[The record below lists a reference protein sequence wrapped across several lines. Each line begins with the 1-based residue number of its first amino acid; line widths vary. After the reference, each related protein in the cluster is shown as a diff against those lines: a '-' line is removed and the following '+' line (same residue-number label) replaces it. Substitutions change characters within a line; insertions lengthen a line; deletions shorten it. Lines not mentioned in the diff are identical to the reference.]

1 MANEHDQTTVRPDL
15 VEGQKELNFQ
25 AYQRTFTQHIR
36 NPKIYSRPPN
46 VPAKRMAVYTEIV
59 YNNIEGTLS
68 ACFPVAKSLLSAR
81 KWQALVRSFMADY
94 RANTPIF
101 REIPQQF
108 LQHLALTGTAK
119 LKLPEF
125 LPSLMH
131 YEWVELALSALDVTV
146 SADAPQDILHTPLSL
161 NPALYLLQYDYPVH
175 QISVDFQPKKPAKM
189 PTFLLVFR
197 NASHQIRFIEIN
209 PITFQLVTVLQNA
222 QLTGE
227 QALQKLASENSH
239 IAPEIVLQFGAQ
251 TLAELSE
258 KGVIVGAKKAQ

>member
-1 MANEHDQTTVRPDL
+1 MSGKIKTAEHQ
-15 VEGQKELNFQ
+15 GQEPSFQ
-25 AYQRTFTQHIR
+25 AFQRTFTQHIR
-36 NPKIYSRPPN
+36 NPKVSPRPAH

-59 YNNIEGTLS
+59 YNNIDSTLS

-81 KWQALVRSFMADY
+81 RWQALVRAFMAEY
-94 RANTPIF
+94 RASTPIF

-108 LQHLALTGTAK
+108 LQHLALTGTVK

-146 SADAPQDILHTPLSL
+146 SADALQDILDTPLSL

-175 QISVDFQPKKPAKM
+175 QISVDFQPKKPAKT

-197 NASHQIRFIEIN
+197 NANHQIQFIELN
-209 PITFQLVTVLQNA
+209 PITFQLVTVLQSA

-227 QALQKLASENSH
+227 QALQKLAAENPL

-258 KGVIVGAKKAQ
+258 KGVIFGVKKPNKWA